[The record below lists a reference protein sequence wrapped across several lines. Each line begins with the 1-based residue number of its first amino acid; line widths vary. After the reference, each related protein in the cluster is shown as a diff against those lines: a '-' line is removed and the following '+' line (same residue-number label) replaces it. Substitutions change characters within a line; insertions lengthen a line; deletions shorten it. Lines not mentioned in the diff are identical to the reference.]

1 MADKKLDGR
10 VKYTRMVIRDS
21 LFSLLREKPIGKVTV
36 TDICRGADINRA
48 TFYAH
53 YSDPF
58 ELLQSIEREMI
69 DDVTERLS
77 DAFTDEESDL
87 FNTLAQVFG
96 YIRDNAEAC
105 SILLSDSGDNSFQAQ
120 VVSML
125 AQRFISEW
133 AAKRTISRQDAEYL
147 YIFAAIGS
155 VGVIRK
161 WLRDGMTKSDE
172 DMAELIIK
180 ISNNGYRAF

>member
-10 VKYTRMVIRDS
+10 IKYTRMVIRDS
-21 LFSLLREKPIGKVTV
+21 LFALLQEKPIGKITV

-58 ELLQSIEREMI
+58 ALLQSIEQEMMEAI
-69 DDVTERLS
+69 TGRLG
-77 DAFTDEESDL
+77 DAFSDECSDL
-87 FNTLAQVFG
+87 FQTLTQVFG

-105 SILLSDSGDNSFQAQ
+105 TVLLSDSSDNSFQAQ

-125 AQRFISEW
+125 ALRFISEW
-133 AAKRTISRQDAEYL
+133 ASKRTISRQDAEYL
-147 YIFAAIGS
+147 YTYAAIGS

-161 WLRDGMTKSDE
+161 WLLDGMDKPDE
-172 DMAELIIK
+172 DMANLIIK
-180 ISNNGYRAF
+180 LSNKGYSAF